1 MKFPL
6 NFPEMLQGDIFF
18 SSQYKDHILGEIL
31 MHKSSSIIDQAKL
44 ANQLHSKIL
53 GTG

>member
-31 MHKSSSIIDQAKL
+31 VHKSSSIDQAKL

-53 GTG
+53 GAG